1 MGNQLTGVAPSQI
14 YPVEHYL
21 ADNTEYEYESS
32 LGSTRFFKVA
42 RAKCKE
48 GLAVVKVFVIHDPSL
63 PLERHRQRLEEI
75 AVRLKTASNCLPFQ
89 KSVQLERSAL
99 LFRQYVKYSL
109 YDRMSTRP
117 FLISIEKRWIAFQL
131 LCALNQCHKL
141 KVCHGDIKSENVML
155 TSWNWVLLTDFAS
168 FKPAFLPEDNPSDFS
183 YFFDSSRRRTCYIAP
198 ERFVESSV
206 LNAEGDLNLTEEKT
220 GELNA
225 KMDIFSVGCVIT
237 ELFTDGIAPF
247 DLSQLLSYRRGEYSP
262 WKVIDSIQGH
272 AHIKE
277 LVSHMLQKDP
287 EHRLSAEEYLVK
299 QRGKA
304 FPDVFYTSIK
314 MYQQQ
319 YVDSIF
325 PPDDKVLLLTRDLD
339 QLMKS
344 LQVREDKPEANDN
357 VVLVVSLVGSVCRNL
372 NFAHHRELALDLLY
386 KLSRY
391 LTVDLILNRIVPLIL
406 YFLSDTYAEV
416 RGKAVRTLAAV
427 LSPVTEVPESEANI
441 FSEYIFPEL
450 SNIVTDEE
458 VIVRLEYARNIA
470 ALAEAAFRVLESTHQ
485 LRLSEQEQQL
495 AEQEEEENN
504 VEEDDAD
511 DDESLQEFAEQS
523 YDSELQAL
531 QETIQHKVVTL
542 LSDANNTVKMT
553 LIDNDIGRLCH
564 FFGRQK
570 ASDVLL
576 SHMITFLNDKQDWQ
590 LRASFFVAITSVAS
604 YVGWQSAQILKPLL
618 QQGLSDTE
626 EYVIQKTLSSL
637 QKLVFFGF
645 IHKSVLLEFVTDIA
659 PLLAHPNKWIRQGS
673 AGFISS
679 VASVMDVADLH
690 VKLLPQVK
698 PFLSQPI
705 IQLKNQ
711 IVLLSALG
719 EPLPR
724 PLYDWILRSQQVEQ
738 VYEMLRLRDMA
749 RTNKYRSLYTDDQ
762 DSMSQLLRK
771 LQHLGMTENH
781 EVKVLAMKDFI
792 LKVHRARAGSAETGN
807 GDGEDQQKSG
817 VINIRNLGYVITRRH
832 ADLHKTKDAVTEANA
847 VTKTQKKKQQKA
859 ETPATTMNAEWRKM
873 FGADDSDQSS
883 LDSPVKGRQT
893 ALAEKAGD
901 SADGKK
907 SGPSPTPLQ
916 PHTPSV
922 GGGNSSAPSSHQPL
936 TMEPVPS
943 LAVKPTKAVTSRFA
957 QCKWDLRNCVHH
969 QRSRFEA
976 EVMSRDLVEGIMWE
990 SRLPPDNWRPKGVL
1004 VAHLQEHRAAVNR
1017 LCVSPD
1023 HKYFASCSNDSTV
1036 RLWEVSRLEGKTA
1049 ANRSQLVFNKQSGA
1063 IKCLTFCGSS
1073 HMLAAASD
1081 LGSLNVYQLDSG
1093 GGAVK
1098 HTVDYDKEN
1107 KGPIMDLAYFDT
1119 GAQSM
1124 LTFAT
1129 VHGYIVGWDLR
1140 CRQPAWVL
1148 NHDIGRGVITALA
1161 VHQTQSW
1168 MAVGTSV
1175 GTHNVWDLRFM
1186 LPIVA
1191 PTIKHRAKRR
1201 VRRIVMHPQKQSWFA
1216 SAVEWNNEVS
1226 MWNVESMMRQ
1236 EMLWASPFPPF
1247 TEMENS
1253 GHSVRGLYLASTDT
1267 HTFALTGGT
1276 DKCIRYWDLKCP
1288 AKSFIMSHG
1297 CDYPSSVVSYRSQLI
1312 DGCEVTQEMK
1322 TNQVL
1327 SQRDR
1332 EDTPSRMSFHDAPPT
1347 GHMDAISDITL
1358 CQASQCLVVSASYN
1372 GHIKVWK

>member
-1 MGNQLTGVAPSQI
+1 MGNLLTGVAPSQI
-14 YPVEHYL
+14 LPVEHYL

-220 GELNA
+220 GELNP

-247 DLSQLLSYRRGEYSP
+247 DLSRLLSYRSGEYSP

-277 LVSHMLQKDP
+277 LVFHMLQKDP

-304 FPDVFYTSIK
+304 FPDVFYTYLK
-314 MYQQQ
+314 MFEQQ
-319 YVDSIF
+319 YFIDNIY
-325 PPDDKVLLLTRDLD
+325 PPDDKIMLLTHHFEMVL
-339 QLMKS
+339 KN
-344 LQVREDKPEANDN
+344 LQVKEDKPEAND
-357 VVLVVSLVGSVCRNL
+357 VLVIVVSLVGSVCRNL
-372 NFAHHRELALDLLY
+372 SFAHHRQLALDLLY
-386 KLSRY
+386 KLSQY
-391 LTVDLILNRIVPLIL
+391 LTVDLMLNRIVPLIL
-406 YFLSDTYAEV
+406 FFLTDTYAEV
-416 RGKAVRTLAAV
+416 RAKAVRTLAAV

-441 FSEYIFPEL
+441 FSEYIFPAL
-450 SNIVTDEE
+450 NPIVTDEE
-458 VIVRLEYARNIA
+458 SIVRLEYARNIA

-485 LRLSEQEQQL
+485 LRLSEQERQL
-495 AEQEEEENN
+495 AEQDEEEANVEEEE
-504 VEEDDAD
+504 AD

-542 LSDANNTVKMT
+542 LSDPNNTVKMT

-618 QQGLSDTE
+618 QQGLSDSE
-626 EYVIQKTLSSL
+626 EFVIQKTLSSL
-637 QKLVFFGF
+637 QKLVYFGF
-645 IHKSVLLEFVTDIA
+645 LYKSVLLEFVSDIV
-659 PLLAHPNKWIRQGS
+659 PLLAHPNDWIRQGS

-698 PFLSQPI
+698 PFLRLPI
-705 IQLKNQ
+705 IQLRDQ
-711 IVLLSALG
+711 MILLNALG

-724 PLYDWILRSQQVEQ
+724 SVYDCILRSQQVEQ
-738 VYEMLRLRDMA
+738 VYDMLRSREIA
-749 RTNKYRSLYTDDQ
+749 RSNKYRSLYSDEHDT
-762 DSMSQLLRK
+762 MSQLLRK
-771 LQHLGMTENH
+771 LQHLGMTESH
-781 EVKVLAMKDFI
+781 EVKLLAMKDFI
-792 LKVHRARAGSAETGN
+792 LKVHRARAGSAESGN
-807 GDGEDQQKSG
+807 SDGEDQHKSG
-817 VINIRNLGYVITRRH
+817 IINIRNLGYVITRRH
-832 ADLHKTKDAVTEANA
+832 ADLHKTKDAATEANA
-847 VTKTQKKKQQKA
+847 VTKSHKKKQQKT
-859 ETPATTMNAEWRKM
+859 ETPTAMNAEWRKM

-883 LDSPVKGRQT
+883 MDSPVKGRPTT
-893 ALAEKAGD
+893 AMEKIGD
-901 SADGKK
+901 GMDVKKMSA
-907 SGPSPTPLQ
+907 
-916 PHTPSV
+916 
-922 GGGNSSAPSSHQPL
+922 APSMVLPPSMSTGAGGSVSAAHPPL
-936 TMEPVPS
+936 MMEPVLP
-943 LAVKPTKAVTSRFA
+943 LATMPNKPVTSRFA

-969 QRSRFEA
+969 LRRCFDT
-976 EVMSRDLVEGIMWE
+976 EVMSRDLVEGIMWD
-990 SRLPPDNWRPKGVL
+990 SRPPPDNWRPKGVL
-1004 VAHLQEHRAAVNR
+1004 VAHLQEHRGAVNR

-1023 HKYFASCSNDSTV
+1023 HKFFASCSNDSTV

-1049 ANRSQLVFNKQSGA
+1049 ANRSQLVFNKQSGC

-1073 HMLAAASD
+1073 RRLAAASD
-1081 LGSLNVYQLDSG
+1081 LGSLNVYTLDPDG
-1093 GGAVK
+1093 GPSK
-1098 HTVDYDKEN
+1098 DTLDYDKEN
-1107 KGPIMDLAYFDT
+1107 KGAIMDLAYFDT
-1119 GAQSM
+1119 GAQSI

-1140 CRQPAWVL
+1140 CKEPAWVL
-1148 NHDIGRGVITALA
+1148 KHDTRMGVITALA
-1161 VHQTQSW
+1161 VHKTQSW
-1168 MAVGTSV
+1168 MGVGTSV
-1175 GTHNVWDLRFM
+1175 GNHNVWDLRFM
-1186 LPIVA
+1186 LSIAA
-1191 PTIKHRAKRR
+1191 PTIRHRAKKR

-1236 EMLWASPFPPF
+1236 EMLWASPYPPF

-1297 CDYPSSVVSYRSQLI
+1297 TDTPTSVSYRSQLI

-1322 TNQVL
+1322 TNQAL
-1327 SQRDR
+1327 PQRER
-1332 EDTPSRMSFHDAPPT
+1332 EEVPSRVSFHDAPPT
-1347 GHMDAISDITL
+1347 GHIDAISDITL